1 MKNKFFCFVLC
12 SIIFSFMLA
21 PARAAAENSC
31 TLMQTYMD
39 DDKLDIVARG
49 DFDLQSA
56 GVKVSNRQS
65 EIAECGSVSE
75 GKIRVRTTVL
85 VDVSTSIPYDT
96 RPKVI
101 EFIEEKIKE
110 LAGYEELRLVTFG
123 DKIEVVQD
131 FSSDRYD
138 LSSAAKEI
146 EFNGMASAVYDAI
159 NSTISHPKAEDGS
172 PCFYRTIVMTDGID
186 DTAGGITKEELFMRL
201 RTETYPIDVIGVS
214 ADKLSNPDKDLA
226 ALSRISNGSYAE
238 LYSGSNVSKCV
249 SEVSAGDL
257 FWIRAEVPADLL
269 DGSTRQVDISDR
281 KNSFSFDM
289 KMSVADV
296 PVESTVSISEEESPV
311 AESSSA
317 ESSVPVFAPPESL
330 PSDEI
335 SDSDETEENDPKTI
349 IIIAAASGG
358 VLIAAVLVAVLSSVK
373 RKKNKHSAEVP
384 SAKPYAPSD
393 EADSG
398 RTELLSDGDTRDSYT
413 IKLSLCGDPGQ
424 SWTLTVTKDV
434 IVGRAD
440 NCELKFAD
448 SSVSREQFR
457 LSACDSGIMLSN
469 LSSSNITKVNNAVAD
484 DMLLQPGD
492 IIKFGRISLNVD
504 LIQRISGDVD
514 TGSSSGDTVTVF

>member
-12 SIIFSFMLA
+12 SIIFMLA
-21 PARAAAENSC
+21 PVSAATESSC
-31 TLMQTYMD
+31 TLMQTYID

-56 GVKVSNRQS
+56 DVKVSNRQS
-65 EIAECGSVSE
+65 EIAECGTVSE

-85 VDVSTSIPYDT
+85 VDVSTSMPYDT
-96 RPKVI
+96 RAKVI

-123 DKIEVVQD
+123 DKIDVVQD

-186 DTAGGITKEELFMRL
+186 DTASGITKEELFMRL

-238 LYSGSNVSKCV
+238 LYSGSDVLECVSK
-249 SEVSAGDL
+249 VSASDL
-257 FWIRAEVPADLL
+257 FWIRAEVPVNLL
-269 DGSTRQVDISDR
+269 DGSTRQVDISDG

-289 KMSVADV
+289 KMSVVDV
-296 PVESTVSISEEESPV
+296 PI
-311 AESSSA
+311 
-317 ESSVPVFAPPESL
+317 ESSVSSSVVESSVVESSAPTFAPPESM
-330 PSDEI
+330 PANETSDGDE
-335 SDSDETEENDPKTI
+335 SEKLDSKNI
-349 IIIAAASGG
+349 ILIAAVGG
-358 VLIAAVLVAVLSSVK
+358 CVLIAAVLVAVLSSVK
-373 RKKNKHSAEVP
+373 RKKKKRTN
-384 SAKPYAPSD
+384 
-393 EADSG
+393 EALSVELYTLSNETDDG
-398 RTELLSDGDTRDSYT
+398 KTELLIDDSLQSSYT
-413 IKLSLCGDPGQ
+413 IRLRSCSDSRQ
-424 SWTLTVTKDV
+424 NWTVAITKDV

-440 NCELKFAD
+440 SCEFKFSD
-448 SSVSREQFR
+448 SSVSREQFK
-457 LSACDSGIMLSN
+457 LIACDTGIMLSN
-469 LSSSNITKVNNAVAD
+469 LSSSNITQVNNVAATSD
-484 DMLLQPGD
+484 IMLQLGD
-492 IIKFGRISLNVD
+492 IIKFGRVSLSVD
-504 LIQRISGDVD
+504 LIQKISGNVHSDN
-514 TGSSSGDTVTVF
+514 GSSGDTLTVF